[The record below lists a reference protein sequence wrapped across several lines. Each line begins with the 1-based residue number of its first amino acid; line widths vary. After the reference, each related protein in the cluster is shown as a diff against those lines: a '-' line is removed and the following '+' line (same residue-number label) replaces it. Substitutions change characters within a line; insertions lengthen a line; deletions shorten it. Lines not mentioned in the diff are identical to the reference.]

1 MDTSICTGPVLQLLH
16 QTVNVW
22 VDAPLSQKMMEG
34 ILSQV
39 AYCLDDILFKPFNVI
54 NIQLAEAYISEEMTD
69 LR

>member
-16 QTVNVW
+16 QMVNVW

-34 ILSQV
+34 ISSQV

>member
-1 MDTSICTGPVLQLLH
+1 
-16 QTVNVW
+16 
-22 VDAPLSQKMMEG
+22 LSQKMMEG